1 MKNRETFSRF
11 IYDLHNHVNKML
23 GKPKYKTYEEV
34 RDQYEMFR
42 ARCVNNVPVELK
54 HKPGCILPNN
64 GIKSRCI
71 LNIVPAEIG
80 GDSLVIDKRC
90 SPKTEGGR
98 VIRKSSKKKLSKRK
112 TSKKI
117 SKKQR

>member
-1 MKNRETFSRF
+1 MKNRDSFSRF
-11 IYDLHNHVNKML
+11 IYYLHNHVNKML
-23 GKPKYKTYEEV
+23 GKPKYKTFEEV

-54 HKPGCILPNN
+54 HKPGCILPSN

-71 LNIVPAEIG
+71 LNIVPAETG

-90 SPKTEGGR
+90 SPISGYNKTP
-98 VIRKSSKKKLSKRK
+98 K
-112 TSKKI
+112 KKI
-117 SKKQR
+117 SKRKLSKKKVSKKQR